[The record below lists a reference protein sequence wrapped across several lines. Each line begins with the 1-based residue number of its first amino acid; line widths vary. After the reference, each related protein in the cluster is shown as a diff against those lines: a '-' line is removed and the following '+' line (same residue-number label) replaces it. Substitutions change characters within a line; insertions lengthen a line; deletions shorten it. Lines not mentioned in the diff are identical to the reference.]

1 MWRDEKQIQAVAQ
14 QYIDALE
21 IKCTSYRQK
30 AKELSGG
37 NQQKICLAKA
47 FALTPKLLFVSEPT
61 RGIDIGAKSLVLQ
74 ALRDYNEKSGT
85 TIVMISSELEELRA
99 ICDRIAIVTDGR
111 ISGILPAET
120 PSEDFGLLMV
130 SKRGNT
136 EEKPA

>member
-1 MWRDEKQIQAVAQ
+1 
-14 QYIDALE
+14 
-21 IKCTSYRQK
+21 
-30 AKELSGG
+30 
-37 NQQKICLAKA
+37 
-47 FALTPKLLFVSEPT
+47 
-61 RGIDIGAKSLVLQ
+61 
-74 ALRDYNEKSGT
+74 
-85 TIVMISSELEELRA
+85 MISSEMEEQRA